1 MFNIK
6 YNFLVLIQLLLNAV
20 NALLLIKVFG
30 VSGQVDSYLLAA
42 SIISTMQLIQLVFF
56 EQFLVFYTDIK
67 SKSQSESNNFYNATL
82 FLSFILGVVSIS
94 VLYIFK
100 SLIFKIFVFNID
112 AQRLEYLNAISIVL
126 FLSLIFI
133 PISSLNEKLL
143 NAERKFSIPYI
154 LTCLPTLFIVIAQL
168 TIYFLSSNK
177 IIYLA
182 YGQVIGLALSAII
195 GTIFITKKIVPFEFV
210 FYHPDIKPLIKNSFT
225 TRLGD
230 NIYNMLLPV
239 FLNNILVTMSAGTV
253 SCFYYAKK
261 IIDTLKQLTIG
272 PAVKIFRTNLTNFW
286 VTYDIEKIRKDMKK
300 FLTGSTLL
308 MLSGIILSFLILPT
322 ALKIIS
328 MGKLSENDL
337 HSINYIFLSLCPWYL
352 VVIIE
357 APYILAIYTAKKSK
371 IAIFANTLFII
382 TFITLASILKDRI
395 GIYAISAAGLFAQIF
410 NFIIYKNYTEKLLKN
425 LDKPADIII
434 KTNDLV
440 EAQ

>member
-6 YNFLVLIQLLLNAV
+6 YNFLVLIQLLLNVV

-30 VSGQVDSYLLAA
+30 VSGQVDSYLLSA

-56 EQFLVFYTDIK
+56 EQFLVFYTDLK

-82 FLSFILGVVSIS
+82 FLSFMLGIVSIS
-94 VLYIFK
+94 VLYVFK
-100 SLIFKIFVFNID
+100 SLIFKVFVFNID